1 MSKNGPHDR
10 GPPPHHGLVA
20 GDEVAVSVALVIA
33 DPGLVVV
40 GADAVVVD
48 PDADV
53 VVVDPDADVVVVGS
67 DDVVIAPDVVLV
79 R

>member
-20 GDEVAVSVALVIA
+20 GDEVVVGVELVIA
-33 DPGLVVV
+33 NPGLVVV
-40 GADAVVVD
+40 GAE
-48 PDADV
+48 V
-53 VVVDPDADVVVVGS
+53 VVVDPDAEVVVVGS

>member
-10 GPPPHHGLVA
+10 GLPPHDGLVA
-20 GDEVAVSVALVIA
+20 GDEAVVSVALVSA

-40 GADAVVVD
+40 GAE
-48 PDADV
+48 V
-53 VVVDPDADVVVVGS
+53 VVVDS
-67 DDVVIAPDVVLV
+67 DDVVLV

>member
-10 GPPPHHGLVA
+10 GPPLHDGLVA
-20 GDEVAVSVALVIA
+20 GDEVVVGVELVIA
-33 DPGLVVV
+33 NPGLVVV
-40 GADAVVVD
+40 GAE
-48 PDADV
+48 V
-53 VVVDPDADVVVVGS
+53 VVVDPDAEVVVVGS

>member
-40 GADAVVVD
+40 GADVVVVD

-67 DDVVIAPDVVLV
+67 DDVVIAPDVVLT

>member
-10 GPPPHHGLVA
+10 GPPSHDGLVA
-20 GDEVAVSVALVIA
+20 GDEVVVSVELVIV

-40 GADAVVVD
+40 GAELWWLTLT
-48 PDADV
+48 PMSWWLTL
-53 VVVDPDADVVVVGS
+53 PFVVVGS
-67 DDVVIAPDVVLV
+67 DDVVITPDVVLV